1 MNILFASDGSILDS
15 CIPDTAVVAVSA
27 QSAATLVTPGVYM
40 LQGISK
46 SNGWPETFAGKC
58 MLSIAGTTQSICT
71 SHTLFANSTIWY
83 RADASED
90 WKRADGGYSADD
102 PVIAKL
108 QADVKSNTEMVQ
120 RIEEYVGT
128 LLSSSGKLK
137 ESVLPDILVHNKGVV
152 KTEADLPK
160 KAESGDYATV
170 LETNTVWLF
179 SDGVWANSDNTSI
192 VTSVN
197 GQTGDMFIDIDSV
210 SSLYGTLSVGG
221 DSSTNG
227 EAINAN
233 LSGVFSYTSDNVAGF
248 EPASGTTAAQAYFDS
263 SRTVPIADEF
273 RPMNV
278 AVRHLIWAL

>member
-27 QSAATLVTPGVYM
+27 QSAATLVTPGVYV

-137 ESVLPDILVHNKGVV
+137 ESILPDILVHNKGVV

-170 LETNTVWLF
+170 LETNTVWMF

-197 GQTGDMFIDIDSV
+197 GQTG
-210 SSLYGTLSVGG
+210 
-221 DSSTNG
+221 
-227 EAINAN
+227 
-233 LSGVFSYTSDNVAGF
+233 GVFSYTSDNVAGF

-278 AVRHLIWAL
+278 AVRYLIWAL